1 MIIRQSTTHFNN
13 IEKKC
18 TALSDIHCLHCTE
31 SQQANL
37 LIPNRSTYNELDYRE
52 FDFKDNLSPEITRGD
67 SQSVV
72 INIA

>member
-1 MIIRQSTTHFNN
+1 MHSSIRHVAFIVQ
-13 IEKKC
+13 
-18 TALSDIHCLHCTE
+18 

-37 LIPNRSTYNELDYRE
+37 LIPNRSKYNELDYRE
-52 FDFKDNLSPEITRGD
+52 FDFKDHLSPEITRGD